1 MSHESKWHGLSFSK
15 LINFKTDLMG
25 TRERARNHRV
35 KFAFFVFK
43 FHEREFSNGII
54 ALNSGREV
62 LFVGENGS
70 LN

>member
-1 MSHESKWHGLSFSK
+1 
-15 LINFKTDLMG
+15 MG